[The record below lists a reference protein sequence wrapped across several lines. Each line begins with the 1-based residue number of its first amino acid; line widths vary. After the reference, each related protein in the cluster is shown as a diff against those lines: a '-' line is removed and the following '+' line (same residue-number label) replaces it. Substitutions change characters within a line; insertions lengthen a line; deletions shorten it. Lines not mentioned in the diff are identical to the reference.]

1 MGRLLELSN
10 KKPILFRKPGE
21 TMAKQLTPYL
31 KAKLEY
37 VYTPE
42 SDFVKIVEEYLLTKE
57 HEEMLSKY
65 NLTVDAVLH
74 MPAKE
79 IPAEI
84 KDVVFADWNNQ
95 VGLKLFYLD

>member
-1 MGRLLELSN
+1 
-10 KKPILFRKPGE
+10 
-21 TMAKQLTPYL
+21 MAKQLTPYL

-57 HEEMLSKY
+57 HEEILSKY

-79 IPAEI
+79 IPEEI
-84 KDVVFADWNNQ
+84 KTTMFSAWNSQ
-95 VGLKLFYLD
+95 VGMNLFYLD